1 MFQNTCIY
9 VLIFDNNM
17 SRELSKICII
27 PCHSF
32 YQTNYRIC
40 YHFPDEMFNLS
51 LLDFFLFEFYFSN
64 HKVVRKD
71 SSTIGG

>member
-27 PCHSF
+27 PCHPF
-32 YQTNYRIC
+32 YPTNYRIC
-40 YHFPDEMFNLS
+40 YHFQDEMFNLS
-51 LLDFFLFEFYFSN
+51 LLYFLLEFYLSN
-64 HKVVRKD
+64 HKVVRRD
-71 SSTIGG
+71 SSNIGG